1 MKKVFILLLI
11 YIVLVGLIK
20 GIENIQRETFETCR
34 NAGYSV
40 EFCNR

>member
-11 YIVLVGLIK
+11 FMVLVGLIK
-20 GIENIQRETFETCR
+20 GIENIQRKTFETCR